1 MAMSNSSPKTS
12 IFGYTTN
19 KPDCAIEGGI
29 DMPHRQ
35 LTKCESEVMDVVWN
49 REWVTVNDV
58 VEAIDRDLAYTT
70 VLTTIRI
77 LEDKGV
83 IERGEKIGRANTY
96 RAKVS
101 IDEVRHG
108 MIRELSDQLFGGSV
122 RSLVLS
128 LINSKQV
135 THEDLAAVRRA
146 ADEAEKNQ

>member
-1 MAMSNSSPKTS
+1 
-12 IFGYTTN
+12 
-19 KPDCAIEGGI
+19 
-29 DMPHRQ
+29 MPHRQ

-83 IERGEKIGRANTY
+83 VERGEKIGRANTY

-101 IDEVRHG
+101 LDEVRHG

-135 THEDLAAVRRA
+135 TQEDLAAVRKA